1 MLYKKIIPFIIL
13 IFPVVVVSQEMWIN
27 EFHYDN
33 SGADQNEFI
42 EVVVEDTFNG
52 SLADI
57 EVLFYNGSASSGNV
71 YNTNNI
77 KTLDTFDVGESQGG
91 FTIYSKLTPSMQNG
105 APDGIALTNNGI
117 VVEFISYEGS
127 FTAASGPAAG
137 MTSVDV
143 GVFESSGTAA
153 DQSLQL
159 SGTGSNA
166 VGFTWQTPAT
176 ATRGMVNNGQMLV
189 DEPPKVDQV
198 FPTDGSMAVGLN
210 TSIVIEFS
218 ESVNADASSFA
229 ITCNGMNQDF
239 TLGNDSGPTVFTLIG
254 DNQWPV
260 SSVCQVTL
268 VAANITDL
276 GMSSQQ
282 LDGNGDG
289 VAGDDFMFSFNVASD
304 ALPQVTTTAPANDE
318 VLVPQNFTIDVNFTE
333 NVDLTSNAV
342 TIDCEGSVAVSSG
355 LPASDVSSVTIT
367 PDSAVAE
374 GTVCNVTLVANEI
387 TDRDGDNDALDGDQ
401 DGIAGGDYVFSFTV
415 IEAISEIFEI
425 QGNGLVSPMADTFV
439 RLENNVVT
447 AVADSGFFIQT
458 PDARDDG
465 DVNTSNGIFVFTDEA
480 DSVNQGDLVD
490 LRGLVVEFFD
500 FTELTAVS
508 NLVVTAS
515 NQALPTMVEFDENIP
530 SQDSLMPSCTHEFE
544 CYEGMLIHVAN
555 GITNSG
561 SQAFNGDENAEAIV
575 TATGQKAMR
584 EPGVE
589 LSFIN
594 EPGLFDD
601 PDYMPDI
608 FDENPEIFELDVDAL
623 GLPSFEI
630 NGGTTFTATG
640 VLAYQF
646 NDYELWPFEFS
657 MDQQEIEPISE
668 PFSSELT
675 IATQNMFRF
684 FDDVDDP
691 DVDDFQED
699 NTTTET
705 FNARLGQASLYIRE
719 SMKSPD
725 ILVLT
730 EIENLNAVQAIADRI
745 NVDNSNLNYTA
756 HLVEGNDFGGIDIG
770 ILTKQT
776 VSAITVTQLG
786 ADETLQ
792 FGGTNAKLHDRPP
805 LWINGTVSFGSLI
818 QEVNV
823 LGVHLRSR
831 SGITGSDRDR
841 IRNKHFEQSLS
852 VAQMVQDIQSAAPDV
867 PLAVIGDFNDFE
879 FSDGY
884 ADMIGE
890 ISGIIEP
897 EKNLLHSD
905 GVTIINPVDPPLTN
919 AVNLLDPEQRYSFIF
934 RGIIQA
940 LDHVLIND
948 AAMMLL
954 SETVYVRGNVDAP
967 RKFEGDFTQPLAM
980 SDHDGLLIKL
990 ELLPD
995 GDLIFRNSFD

>member
-13 IFPVVVVSQEMWIN
+13 SFPIVVASQEMWIN

-33 SGADQNEFI
+33 ASADQNEFV
-42 EVVVEDTFNG
+42 EVVVEDTFTG

-57 EVLFYNGSASSGNV
+57 EVLFYNGSSSSGNV

-91 FTIYSKLTPSMQNG
+91 FTVYSKLTPSMQNG
-105 APDGIALTNNGI
+105 APDGIALTNNGV

-127 FTAASGPAAG
+127 FTAAGGPAAG
-137 MTSVDV
+137 MTSIDI
-143 GVFESSGTAA
+143 GVSESSGTTA

-166 VGFTWQTPAT
+166 ASFTWQTPAL
-176 ATRGMVNNGQMLV
+176 ATMGMVNTGQMLV
-189 DEPPKVDQV
+189 DEAPKVNQV
-198 FPTDGSMAVGLN
+198 FPGDGSVAVGLN
-210 TSIVIEFS
+210 TMITVEFS
-218 ESVNADASSFA
+218 ESVNADVSSFA
-229 ITCNGMNQDF
+229 IVCNGLIQTF
-239 TLGNDSGPTVFTLIG
+239 TLSKDSGPTVYKITP
-254 DNQWPV
+254 DNPWPA
-260 SSVCQVTL
+260 SNMCQVTL
-268 VAANITDL
+268 LAANITDL
-276 GMSSQQ
+276 GMMSQQ

-289 VAGDDFMFSFNVASD
+289 MAGDDFQFSFTVASD
-304 ALPQVTTTAPANDE
+304 QLAEISTTTPADDA
-318 VLVPQNFTIDVNFTE
+318 VLVPQDFTIDLNFTE
-333 NVDLTSNAV
+333 NVNLTASALS
-342 TIDCEGSVAVSSG
+342 IDCDGAVAIASG
-355 LPASDVSSVTIT
+355 LPANDVASVTIT
-367 PDSAVAE
+367 PANTVAQ
-374 GTVCNVTLVANEI
+374 GTVCNVTVI
-387 TDRDGDNDALDGDQ
+387 GDQVTDIDGDADLLDGDQ
-401 DGIAGGDYVFSFTV
+401 NGIAGGDYNFSFTI
-415 IEAISEIFEI
+415 IEPVSEIFEI
-425 QGNGLVSPMADTFV
+425 QGNGLLSPMENTFV
-439 RLENNVVT
+439 RLQDNVVT

-465 DVNTSNGIFVFTDEA
+465 DINTSNGIFVFTGEA
-480 DSVNQGDLVD
+480 DSAEQGDLVD
-490 LRGLVVEFFD
+490 LRAFVVEFFD
-500 FTELTAVS
+500 FTELTSVS
-508 NLVVTAS
+508 GLTVTA
-515 NQALPTMVEFDENIP
+515 QGQPMPTIVEFDENTP

-555 GITNSG
+555 GVANSG
-561 SQAFNGDENAEAIV
+561 SQSFNGDENAEAIV
-575 TATGQKAMR
+575 TATGQKAIR

-594 EPGLFDD
+594 EAGLFDD
-601 PDYMPDI
+601 PNYMPDI

-623 GLPSFEI
+623 GLPPFEI
-630 NGGTTFTATG
+630 NGGSTFTATG

-646 NDYELWPFEFS
+646 NDYELWPFQFS
-657 MDQQEIEPISE
+657 MNLQAIEPIVE

-691 DVDDFQED
+691 DIDDFQED
-699 NTTTET
+699 STTTET
-705 FNARLGQASLYIRE
+705 FNARVGQASLYIRE

-745 NVDNSNLNYTA
+745 NVDNSNLQYTA

-770 ILTKQT
+770 ILAKQT
-776 VSAITVTQLG
+776 VSDITITQLG

-805 LWINGTVSFGSLI
+805 LWINATVSFGSLV

-823 LGVHLRSR
+823 IGVHLRSR
-831 SGITGSDRDR
+831 SGITGSDRER

-919 AVNLLDPEQRYSFIF
+919 AVTLLDPEQRYSFIF

-948 AAMMLL
+948 AALNLL
-954 SETVYVRGNVDAP
+954 SETAFVRGNVDAP
-967 RKFEGDFTQPLAM
+967 RKFAGDFTQPLAM
-980 SDHDGLLIKL
+980 SDHDGLMIKL
-990 ELLPD
+990 ELID
-995 GDLIFRNSFD
+995 ASDLIFRNGFD

>member
-42 EVVVEDTFNG
+42 EVVLEDTFNG

-166 VGFTWQTPAT
+166 AGFTWQTPAT

-189 DEPPKVDQV
+189 GEPPKVDQV

-210 TSIVIEFS
+210 TSIFIEFS

-367 PDSAVAE
+367 PASAVAE

-480 DSVNQGDLVD
+480 DSVNQGNLVD

-515 NQALPTMVEFDENIP
+515 NQALPTVVEFDENIP

-561 SQAFNGDENAEAIV
+561 SQSFNGDENAEAIV

-657 MDQQEIEPISE
+657 MDQQAIEPISE

-705 FNARLGQASLYIRE
+705 FNARVGQASLYIRE

-919 AVNLLDPEQRYSFIF
+919 AVTLLDPEQRYSFIF
-934 RGIIQA
+934 RGIIQT